1 MGNSKKFLKEYFNMV
16 AKQPMGGAHNPYK
29 LTGKITAKKGKAVM
43 KKKK

>member
-1 MGNSKKFLKEYFNMV
+1 MSV
-16 AKQPMGGAHNPYK
+16 ATKQPMGGAHNPYK